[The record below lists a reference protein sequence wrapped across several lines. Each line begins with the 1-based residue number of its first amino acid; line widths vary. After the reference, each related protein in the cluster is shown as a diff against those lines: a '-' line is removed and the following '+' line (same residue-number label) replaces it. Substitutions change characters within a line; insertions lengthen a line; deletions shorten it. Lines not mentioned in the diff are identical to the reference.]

1 VNVDGRAV
9 RIAAAATALAAVACC
24 ALPTRAE
31 PPAETSLELVRPFG
45 DAYNERTSD
54 GDAYPQS
61 LGARLLLARRNYAVA
76 LQYWR
81 NVYHTDGG
89 AAGALTRYPRLEGGF
104 GTVTPFIGRDS
115 SFEARAELLISRRV
129 PLYAAIG
136 AVRTWTNYHYPVLTG
151 VGAGME
157 LHAATSSGVRPFA
170 SAFYYPAAS
179 GAYVTET
186 VPTRTMQPAF
196 GIFKVDAGAAL
207 RRGNSRL
214 YGILGYGSEVRTGR
228 DLSSENRFIRS
239 DVYAGLGIRR

>member
-1 VNVDGRAV
+1 MAV
-9 RIAAAATALAAVACC
+9 LVAVAS
-24 ALPTRAE
+24 AGLRARAD
-31 PPAETSLELVRPFG
+31 PPRVATSFELVRPFG

-61 LGARLLLARRNYAVA
+61 VGARLILDRGDYAVA

-89 AAGALTRYPRLEGGF
+89 APGALTRYPRLEGGY

-115 SFEARAELLISRRV
+115 SFEARAEVRV
-129 PLYAAIG
+129 LRSAPVFAGVG

-157 LHAATSSGVRPFA
+157 VRAAPTSGVRPFA

-179 GAYVTET
+179 GTYVTET
-186 VPTRTMQPAF
+186 APTRTMQPAF
-196 GIFKVDAGAAL
+196 GIFKIDLGAAL
-207 RRGNSRL
+207 RRGNSRV

-228 DLSSENRFIRS
+228 GLSSENRFIRS
-239 DVYAGLGIRR
+239 DIYAGVGLKR